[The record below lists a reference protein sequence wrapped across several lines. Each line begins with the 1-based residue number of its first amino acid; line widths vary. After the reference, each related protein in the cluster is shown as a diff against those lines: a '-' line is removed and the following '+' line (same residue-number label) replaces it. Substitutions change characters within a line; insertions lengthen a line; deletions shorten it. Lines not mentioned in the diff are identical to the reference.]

1 MNSLKFIETIKI
13 LDGKIYNL
21 PLHQKRMERTMQY
34 HFGGDIFP
42 RLDER
47 ISIPSGLES
56 GLIKCRVLY
65 SNDLLSVDFQ
75 EYKFREIE
83 YLKLLV
89 SDDIEYSFKS
99 ENRLIFNTLSSELKV
114 GKEALIVKK
123 GMISDTTFSNV
134 VLQNEEGFFTP
145 STPLLRG
152 VKRESLL
159 TEGVIKERKIRVEDL
174 NEYSKIYLINAMIDI
189 EDEVVVDI
197 SNVIL

>member
-21 PLHQKRMERTMQY
+21 LLHQKRMERTMQY

-47 ISIPSGLES
+47 ISIPLGLES

-75 EYKFREIE
+75 EYKFKEIK

-99 ENRLIFNTLSSELKV
+99 ENRLIFNTISTELKV
-114 GKEALIVKK
+114 GEEVLIVKN

-159 TEGVIKERKIRVEDL
+159 EEGVIKEREIRVEDL
-174 NEYSKIYLINAMIDI
+174 NQYSKIYLINAMIDI

-197 SNVIL
+197 LNVIL